1 MVYGAAMIRTRLKV
15 RRTRT
20 RKERVKFAR
29 YVGVRLMPG
38 GREIKLSTGKTR
50 NETVNKLIAKAT
62 VGGGDPISVARPSG
76 GYGFV
81 RNVRSGGEGGQ
92 NIP

>member
-1 MVYGAAMIRTRLKV
+1 MIHTRLKV
-15 RRTRT
+15 RRART

-50 NETVNKLIAKAT
+50 NETVHKLIEKAA
-62 VGGGDPISVARPSG
+62 VGGGDQLTVANSTG
-76 GYGFV
+76 GYGGGNV
-81 RNVRSGGEGGQ
+81 RNRITGGAVQ
-92 NIP
+92 IP